1 MNRTIQIAPVRKSV
15 VVEATPDE
23 AFEFFTAKIDR
34 WWPRTHG
41 IGATPLR
48 ESVIE
53 PFVGG
58 RWYTR
63 HEGGEE
69 VTVGHVRDW
78 QPGRRFV
85 FGWEIDGNWKPEA
98 RLQFSSEVEVN
109 FIAQPDGRTRVD
121 VEHRHFE
128 KMESGAEKM
137 RESVDNGWP
146 GILGLFAQALTNKDH
161 TGAIPS

>member
-1 MNRTIQIAPVRKSV
+1 MIRAIQIAPVRKSV
-15 VVEATPDE
+15 VVDVTPAE
-23 AFEFFTAKIDR
+23 AFDFFTTQIDR
-34 WWPRTHG
+34 WWPKSHG
-41 IGATPLR
+41 VGSAPLK

-58 RWYTR
+58 RWFTR

-78 QPGRRFV
+78 QPGKRFV
-85 FGWEIDGNWKPEA
+85 FGWEIDANWKPES

-109 FIAQPDGRTRVD
+109 FIAQPGGRTRVE
-121 VEHRHFE
+121 VEHRNFE
-128 KMESGAEKM
+128 KMESGGEKM

-146 GILGLFAQALTNKDH
+146 GILGLFAAGLTQAQR
-161 TGAIPS
+161 GASS

>member
-1 MNRTIQIAPVRKSV
+1 MSRTLQVTPVRKSV
-15 VVEATPDE
+15 IVEATPAE

-34 WWPRTHG
+34 WWPKTHG
-41 IGATPLR
+41 IGSTPLR

-58 RWYTR
+58 RWFSR

-69 VTVGHVRDW
+69 VTVGHVREW
-78 QPGRRFV
+78 IPGKRFV
-85 FGWEIDGNWKPEA
+85 FGWEIDADWKPES

-109 FIAQPDGRTRVD
+109 FIALPDGRTRVE
-121 VEHRHFE
+121 VEHRNFE
-128 KMESGAEKM
+128 KMERGAEKM

-146 GILGLFAQALTNKDH
+146 GILGLFAAGLAQEQ
-161 TGAIPS
+161 TGASS